1 MCRSTSQSSFHSY
14 SEENEDVN
22 NHDEEEEEYTWKTP
36 SVVIHNILFG
46 RLWCEFQGQID
57 LKHTQSNRRAVLNI
71 KSPSWFASQSTKT
84 ADLFKY
90 SGYVYD
96 GIYFSFFFKSSS

>member
-1 MCRSTSQSSFHSY
+1 LCRSTSQSSFHSY

-22 NHDEEEEEYTWKTP
+22 NHD
-36 SVVIHNILFG
+36 VLFG

>member
-22 NHDEEEEEYTWKTP
+22 NHD
-36 SVVIHNILFG
+36 VLFG